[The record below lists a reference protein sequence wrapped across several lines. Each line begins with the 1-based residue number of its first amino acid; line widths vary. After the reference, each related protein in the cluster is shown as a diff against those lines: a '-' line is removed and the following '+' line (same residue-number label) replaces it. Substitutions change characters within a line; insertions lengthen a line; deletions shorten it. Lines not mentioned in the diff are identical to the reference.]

1 MVGHYSG
8 AEKQIRWLGR
18 PIRWVKGAPPLDNP
32 PCVFDVDDPSCDKSG
47 CMPPPRCWHPWGLRV
62 PSVLPLGVLG
72 PSSGVL
78 TVYPPPHFTAA
89 PLSTLAIVALGTG
102 LTFVMFG
109 ISSFLIFRWVGAGG
123 AVPGCWG
130 AGA

>member
-1 MVGHYSG
+1 MGSPS
-8 AEKQIRWLGR
+8 AQRPSLG
-18 PIRWVKGAPPLDNP
+18 GFGPLEWRAN
-32 PCVFDVDDPSCDKSG
+32 
-47 CMPPPRCWHPWGLRV
+47 
-62 PSVLPLGVLG
+62 SV
-72 PSSGVL
+72 
-78 TVYPPPHFTAA
+78 PPPHFTAA